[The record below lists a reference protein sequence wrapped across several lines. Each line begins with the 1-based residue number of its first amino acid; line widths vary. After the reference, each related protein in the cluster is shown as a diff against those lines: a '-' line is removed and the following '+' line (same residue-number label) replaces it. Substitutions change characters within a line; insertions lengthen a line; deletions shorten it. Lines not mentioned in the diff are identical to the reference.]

1 MSSTESLSELQQA
14 RAGQRLMALGEM
26 VGGIAHDFRN
36 LIAVIDS
43 GLKLAERNSEHPEK
57 VRDFIAA
64 AREGI
69 SRGGALTN
77 QLLTFAKQ
85 RALEVRA
92 EDANELIEDSE
103 VLLTYGAGPDVR
115 IVFDLA
121 ENLPRCLI
129 DPAQFNVSMLN
140 LVVNARDAMPNGGEI
155 RISTKELSVE
165 AATSGSGR
173 SGEYIRVRVKDTG
186 QGMPPNVMRK
196 IFDPFFTTKGEAGT
210 GLGLP
215 QVCALMRRVGGHID
229 VASEPG
235 FGTTFDLLF
244 PIVRRAGSS
253 RLPAI
258 VLDALIEHGNQS
270 KVTHGTSAIE
280 HCLD

>member
-1 MSSTESLSELQQA
+1 MTHTAAPVDRIRQPQAGGGISPMSSTESLSELQQA

-121 ENLPRCLI
+121 
-129 DPAQFNVSMLN
+129 
-140 LVVNARDAMPNGGEI
+140 
-155 RISTKELSVE
+155 
-165 AATSGSGR
+165 
-173 SGEYIRVRVKDTG
+173 
-186 QGMPPNVMRK
+186 
-196 IFDPFFTTKGEAGT
+196 
-210 GLGLP
+210 
-215 QVCALMRRVGGHID
+215 
-229 VASEPG
+229 
-235 FGTTFDLLF
+235 
-244 PIVRRAGSS
+244 
-253 RLPAI
+253 
-258 VLDALIEHGNQS
+258 
-270 KVTHGTSAIE
+270 
-280 HCLD
+280 